1 MCQVCSQEAEW
12 RGHKAKQSAQKST
25 NTHLRDHSQTTNL
38 LLVLQRQL
46 WRLKNWEAPSTRFST
61 LPSALALSQN
71 NWKTILCLLLASFY
85 RDRAVTPCKVSNA
98 FTVTWLFLELVQTIQ
113 PSRKALHS
121 YPLGF
126 FFFFQDPGSFPWLTS
141 LSPLKVLHRHF

>member
-25 NTHLRDHSQTTNL
+25 NTHLRDHSKTTN

-46 WRLKNWEAPSTRFST
+46 WRLKNWEAASTRFNT
-61 LPSALALSQN
+61 LPSAFALSQN
-71 NWKTILCLLLASFY
+71 NWKTIFCLLLASFY
-85 RDRAVTPCKVSNA
+85 RDRVRYPMQGEQC
-98 FTVTWLFLELVQTIQ
+98 
-113 PSRKALHS
+113 LHS
-121 YPLGF
+121 YLIILRACSNNSAFQESPSFIPTG
-126 FFFFQDPGSFPWLTS
+126 FFFQDPGSFPWLTS